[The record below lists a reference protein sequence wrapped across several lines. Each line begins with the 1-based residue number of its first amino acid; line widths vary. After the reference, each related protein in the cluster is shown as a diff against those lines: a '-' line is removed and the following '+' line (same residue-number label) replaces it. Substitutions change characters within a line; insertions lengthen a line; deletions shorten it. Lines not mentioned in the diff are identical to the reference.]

1 MEGVQEARAG
11 SRPVLRN
18 SWDIDCWDTEV
29 GRRKESNGPGFPP
42 DVWRAHM
49 IDGIC
54 LLLY

>member
-1 MEGVQEARAG
+1 MEHTNPGRALLH
-11 SRPVLRN
+11 STRD
-18 SWDIDCWDTEV
+18 SSCWATKV
-29 GRRKESNGPGFPP
+29 GRRKESRGPGFPP